1 MMPFTFQPL
10 TNHHKT
16 FLDTA
21 IYFYYSKS
29 ELNIET
35 TFFVS
40 LRVPLDS
47 ICLLR
52 LKNMKEQYYLHVQPR
67 LFTETIA
74 IFARGLKP
82 KLKVWKVTIM
92 TRILKYK
99 RKDVKCKSN
108 C

>member
-16 FLDTA
+16 FLDTV
-21 IYFYYSKS
+21 IYFYYPKS

-35 TFFVS
+35 TLFVS

-52 LKNMKEQYYLHVQPR
+52 LKNMKEQYYMYNHGCLLRQLPYSHVALSP
-67 LFTETIA
+67 
-74 IFARGLKP
+74 
-82 KLKVWKVTIM
+82 
-92 TRILKYK
+92 
-99 RKDVKCKSN
+99 N
-108 C
+108 